1 MYKILFLF
9 IIPFFFTACSEKNN
23 AFKYFEKDDL
33 EIKSVQYTKKTD
45 IVKDNEVDVI
55 FMATYLNRVDKE
67 IFGLNDDSFLVS
79 LYFSNK
85 DTQDINENEY
95 ILTLNDVPS
104 ISLEKIE
111 KNNERFKSLMLK
123 NSWGSTYLVKF
134 NPQNSHKLVLTLK
147 NNSSTNMVHL
157 NFEK

>member
-1 MYKILFLF
+1 M
-9 IIPFFFTACSEKNN
+9 
-23 AFKYFEKDDL
+23 
-33 EIKSVQYTKKTD
+33 QYTKKTD

-55 FMATYLNRVDKE
+55 FMATYLNKVDKE